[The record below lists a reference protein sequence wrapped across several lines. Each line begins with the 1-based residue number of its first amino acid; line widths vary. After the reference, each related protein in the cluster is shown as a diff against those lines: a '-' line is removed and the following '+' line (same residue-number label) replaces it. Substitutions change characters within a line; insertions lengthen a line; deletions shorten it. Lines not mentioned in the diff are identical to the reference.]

1 MALTTPTSTS
11 SPTAT
16 SSPTPS
22 VPFREFFR
30 YWFRLGFVNFGGP
43 AGQIAMMHK
52 DVVDARGWIEEK
64 LFLRALNF
72 CMLLPGPEAHQ
83 LAVYLGWRMHGYL
96 GGAVAGLC
104 FLLPSVLLMLF
115 LSWLAAAHGEV
126 PVVAA
131 VFRGIAGAVVAIVAQ
146 AVWRMAKKT
155 LRHPV
160 FYGFAAASFLMGYV
174 LKLKF
179 PGIVVGAGI
188 MGLWLGSVRPDLFCP
203 GGVCEAE
210 PTPLRPSESP
220 LRNVD
225 SPLRHVGKV
234 LAVFAGL
241 WLVVALPVY
250 LLSAPGSVLPK
261 ILSFYTKASFVT
273 FGGAYA
279 VLSHVSDAVVR
290 LGWVSAEQ
298 VVLGL
303 GLAETTPG
311 PLIMVTQYVG
321 FLSAWNHPGAL
332 APLAAG
338 ILGGLVTTFGMF
350 LPSFM
355 IVFAGAPYIESLTA
369 NKHIASALT
378 GITAAVVG
386 VVLKLGV
393 VFAVSTFF
401 PARVAASLAGVSAGG
416 IGGVVGGVDTFAVA
430 VALACAVA
438 LWRWNTGVHLL
449 VLAAGA
455 AGGLWSLLG

>member
-1 MALTTPTSTS
+1 MSTTP
-11 SPTAT
+11 A
-16 SSPTPS
+16 
-22 VPFREFFR
+22 VPFREFFH
-30 YWFRLGFVNFGGP
+30 YWLRLGFINFGGP

-52 DVVDARGWIEEK
+52 DLVAARGWVEEQ

-96 GGAVAGLC
+96 GGSVAGLF
-104 FLLPSVLLMLF
+104 FLLPSVGLMLF
-115 LSWLAAAHGEV
+115 LSWLAAAHGDV
-126 PVVAA
+126 PMIAG

-146 AVWRMAKKT
+146 AVWRIGKKA
-155 LRHPV
+155 LGHPI

-179 PGIVVGAGI
+179 PGIVAAAAI
-188 MGLWLGSVRPDLFCP
+188 MGLWLAQIRPDLFCKNVD
-203 GGVCEAE
+203 GVCLPE
-210 PTPLRPSESP
+210 PEVERTSGH
-220 LRNVD
+220 
-225 SPLRHVGKV
+225 PLRHVAKV
-234 LAVFAGL
+234 LAVFAGI
-241 WLVVALPVY
+241 WLLVGLPVM
-250 LLSAPGSVLPK
+250 LLAEPGSVLPK
-261 ILSFYTKASFVT
+261 ILSFYSKASFVT

-279 VLSHVSDAVVR
+279 VLSYVADAVVR

-321 FLSAWNHPGAL
+321 FLSAWNHPGTLDPLL
-332 APLAAG
+332 AG
-338 ILGGLVTTFGMF
+338 VLGGLLTTFGMF
-350 LPSFM
+350 LPSFFL
-355 IVFAGAPYIESLTA
+355 VFAGAPYIEALTA
-369 NKHIASALT
+369 NKKVAAALT

-393 VFAVSTFF
+393 VFATSTFL
-401 PARVAASLAGVSAGG
+401 PASGVDYFALALAVAAG
-416 IGGVVGGVDTFAVA
+416 
-430 VALACAVA
+430 VA

-449 VLAAGA
+449 VLGAGA
-455 AGGLWSLLG
+455 VGALWSVLL